1 MTLIPQSRDYI
12 LERERYIYMYNLF
25 TKMIS
30 YTTYCFLTLKY
41 IFSTEI
47 IHIHSEKNFNE
58 AKKKNHPKPYHPEI
72 ITVNTLKFSFWDLF
86 LCVYWGTHTYKF
98 S

>member
-12 LERERYIYMYNLF
+12 LERYIYIYMYNLF
-25 TKMIS
+25 IKMIL

-41 IFSTEI
+41 IFSTET
-47 IHIHSEKNFNE
+47 IHIYCEKSFNE

-72 ITVNTLKFSFWDLF
+72 ITVNTLKYSF
-86 LCVYWGTHTYKF
+86 
-98 S
+98 